1 MYNFPNTQKYE
12 EHQPK
17 PDCVLK
23 IPMHKEEHRLEH
35 GLSIDLINMDP
46 CLTAD
51 LLLIQNTRLT
61 ILNDMDT
68 RSTCKQIFCNWS
80 SLHQNMS
87 TGQNKQELQVK
98 Y

>member
-1 MYNFPNTQKYE
+1 MNGQHSGHKDKDKADTGTTVIIIFKCTAKYMYNFPNTQKYE

-51 LLLIQNTRLT
+51 
-61 ILNDMDT
+61 
-68 RSTCKQIFCNWS
+68 
-80 SLHQNMS
+80 
-87 TGQNKQELQVK
+87 
-98 Y
+98 YY